1 MLYRTYKAPTYKE
14 AVINAKMDL
23 GNDVYIIGRKDI
35 KEGGFLGMFRKQFTE
50 ITVAKNEDI
59 SKTLSSKI
67 KNRQTADEG
76 EEKSKQQNTL
86 LQEGGRVNTSH
97 VSGTK
102 GSSDGGINTVN
113 ILSELGRIKK
123 QLDRIM
129 MERYDANNPSLNRLI
144 QLLRENDFSDDYIE
158 GIRSTF
164 EKDLT
169 LKDVSTPEIFSERVK
184 NYILTSIDVSGPIE
198 VDSSKPGI
206 VVLVGPTG
214 VGKTTTIAKLA
225 ASFGVLQKRKL
236 ELITIDF
243 YRIAAIEQLGKYAE
257 LMQLPFTPVNTREE
271 FKNAVKNS
279 TAQLIFVD
287 TVGRSQRNN
296 MGLAELRSI
305 LDGVKLP
312 MDIHLVLSAT
322 TKYRDAID
330 IVTRFNQLLYN
341 KIIITKLDETNTVGS
356 LLSALRNKK
365 ISYLTTGQSVPD
377 DIEIASK
384 EKLYE
389 MIALDGLGE
398 GSRG

>member
-76 EEKSKQQNTL
+76 EEKSKHQNTL

-97 VSGTK
+97 VSDTK
-102 GSSDGGINTVN
+102 GSSDGGINMVN

-341 KIIITKLDETNTVGS
+341 KIIITNFLFIASQYLIS
-356 LLSALRNKK
+356 LLRPN
-365 ISYLTTGQSVPD
+365 I
-377 DIEIASK
+377 
-384 EKLYE
+384 
-389 MIALDGLGE
+389 
-398 GSRG
+398 